1 VSTYERYDE
10 AAGHYDASRGPCG
23 FEIILGCLSACG
35 RPLAELS
42 LLDAGCG
49 TGNYT
54 AALLPHLA
62 SITAID
68 LSDGML
74 QIARGKAGAAAAG
87 KVHFHKASITN
98 IPVSDQS
105 FDSVI
110 FNQVLHHLEDGGDLS
125 YGGHAAA
132 LAEAYRVLRPG
143 GTLVINA
150 CSHEQLR
157 NGFWYYGLAPEA
169 LDGVLARCAPEARI
183 REILHDCGFHTRDR
197 IVPHDAVMQG
207 DAYFDALG
215 PLQESWRKGDSF
227 WALASEGRL
236 SAAQEK
242 LRGLAAEGRLE
253 AYLAAADESRA
264 LYGQLSFFWALRP

>member
-1 VSTYERYDE
+1 
-10 AAGHYDASRGPCG
+10 
-23 FEIILGCLSACG
+23 
-35 RPLAELS
+35 
-42 LLDAGCG
+42 
-49 TGNYT
+49 
-54 AALLPHLA
+54 
-62 SITAID
+62 
-68 LSDGML
+68 
-74 QIARGKAGAAAAG
+74 
-87 KVHFHKASITN
+87 
-98 IPVSDQS
+98 
-105 FDSVI
+105 
-110 FNQVLHHLEDGGDLS
+110 
-125 YGGHAAA
+125 
-132 LAEAYRVLRPG
+132 
-143 GTLVINA
+143 
-150 CSHEQLR
+150 
-157 NGFWYYGLAPEA
+157 

-264 LYGQLSFFWALRP
+264 RYGQLSFFWALRP